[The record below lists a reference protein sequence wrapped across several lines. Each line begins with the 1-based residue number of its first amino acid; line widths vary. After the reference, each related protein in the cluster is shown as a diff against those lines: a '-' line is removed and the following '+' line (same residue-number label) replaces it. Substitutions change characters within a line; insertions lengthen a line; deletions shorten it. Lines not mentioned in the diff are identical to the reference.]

1 MPYILDKLHE
11 AEKKN
16 DRDECDILFIDD
28 FNLDWDKW
36 TEQSMLY
43 SMWFDK
49 WLCTDTHVG
58 GKILFFG
65 TSPFALSYQSGR
77 KAKTTIVIFDLLIA
91 EQVKLFM
98 QTMLMPAEVSDEYEA
113 VDMMSFSE
121 DDLKKLVFD

>member
-1 MPYILDKLHE
+1 MPYILDKIHE

-49 WLCTDTHVG
+49 WLCTDTDVG

-77 KAKTTIVIFDLLIA
+77 KAKTTIVIFDSLIA

-98 QTMLMPAEVSDEYEA
+98 QTMLMPVEVSDEYET
-113 VDMMSFSE
+113 VDMMHFSE
-121 DDLKKLVFD
+121 NDLEKLVF

>member
-49 WLCTDTHVG
+49 WLCTDTDVG

-91 EQVKLFM
+91 KQVKLFM
-98 QTMLMPAEVSDEYEA
+98 QTMLVPAEVSDEYEA